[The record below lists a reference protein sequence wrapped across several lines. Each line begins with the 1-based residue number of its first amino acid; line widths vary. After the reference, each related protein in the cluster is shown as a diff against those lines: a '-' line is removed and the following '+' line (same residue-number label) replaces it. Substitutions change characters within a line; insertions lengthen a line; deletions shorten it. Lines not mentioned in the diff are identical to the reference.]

1 MGVWFFRVKVDSSQ
15 ERMKNMTNDRTQ
27 ATHSTPASNFPT
39 ESFDD
44 PVAAV
49 ARVSAIYE
57 ANTGFLRDAFARYRK
72 DEPFSHRVRAC
83 YPFVRVRTELNT
95 QIDSRRSYG
104 FVAGPGIFETTL
116 TRPDMFG
123 DYYREQLRLLAKNH
137 HAGIEVG
144 VSAQPIPIHF
154 AFAEGI
160 HLEGDLD
167 RDRLLAMRNT
177 FDMPDLARLD
187 DRIAN
192 GTYEPAPGEPHP
204 LALFTAARVDFSLHR
219 LKHYTATSPTH
230 VQNYVLYTN
239 YQFYI
244 DEFVKLG
251 RTIMSKTDD
260 EETRKYRSEYTSFVE
275 PGDVITRNEN
285 LSDLQEEPQGV
296 APARLPQMPAYHLKR
311 ADGSGITMINIG
323 VGPSNAKTITDHIA
337 VLRPHAWIMLGHCA
351 GLRNTQRLG
360 DYVLAHGYVREDHV
374 LDADLPLWI
383 PIPALAEVQVALEK
397 AVAQVTQLEG
407 IDLKHVMRTGTVAS
421 VDNRNWELRD
431 HREPVQRLSQSR
443 AIALDMESA
452 TIAANGFRFRVPYG
466 TLLCV
471 SDKPLH
477 GELKLPGMA
486 DQFYRAQVDQ
496 HLQIGVMAMELLRM
510 NGLSKLHSRKL
521 RGFAEVAFQ

>member
-1 MGVWFFRVKVDSSQ
+1 
-15 ERMKNMTNDRTQ
+15 MKHTTRPRTAQ
-27 ATHSTPASNFPT
+27 TPPNPFPT
-39 ESFDD
+39 EAFADAAD
-44 PVAAV
+44 AV
-49 ARVSAIYE
+49 ARLAEIYHT
-57 ANTGFLRDAFARYRK
+57 NTAFLRDAFARYRLG
-72 DEPFSHRVRAC
+72 EPFERRVRAC
-83 YPFVRVRTELNT
+83 YPFVRIRTEVNT
-95 QIDSRRSYG
+95 HIDSRRSYG
-104 FVAGPGIFETTL
+104 FVAGPGVFETTV
-116 TRPDMFG
+116 TRLELFAG
-123 DYYREQLRLLAKNH
+123 YYGEQLRLLAKNH
-137 HAGIEVG
+137 HVMIEVG
-144 VSAQPIPIHF
+144 VSAQPIPVHF

-167 RDRLLAMRNT
+167 RERLLAMRDV
-177 FDMPDLARLD
+177 FDTPDLALLD
-187 DRIAN
+187 DRIVN
-192 GTYEPAPGEPHP
+192 GTYVPDADEPQP

-219 LKHYTATSPTH
+219 LRHYTATSPAH
-230 VQNYVLYTN
+230 FQNYVLYTN

-244 DEFVKLG
+244 DEFVALG
-251 RTIMSKTDD
+251 RTMMAASDD
-260 EETRKYRSEYTSFVE
+260 PETRAYRSEYTSFVE
-275 PGDVITRNEN
+275 PGDVVTGNAN
-285 LSDLQEEPQGV
+285 LGDTAVQGV
-296 APARLPQMPAYHLKR
+296 APPRLPQMPAYHLKR
-311 ADGSGITMINIG
+311 ADGSGITMVNIG

-374 LDADLPLWI
+374 LDDDLPLWV
-383 PIPALAEVQVALEK
+383 PIPALAEIQVALER
-397 AVAQVTQLEG
+397 AVAQVTQLDGVE
-407 IDLKHVMRTGTVAS
+407 LKHVMRTGTVAS

-496 HLQIGVMAMELLRM
+496 HLQIGVKAMEILRT
-510 NGLSKLHSRKL
+510 NGLHRLHSRKL
-521 RGFAEVAFQ
+521 RSFAEVAFQ